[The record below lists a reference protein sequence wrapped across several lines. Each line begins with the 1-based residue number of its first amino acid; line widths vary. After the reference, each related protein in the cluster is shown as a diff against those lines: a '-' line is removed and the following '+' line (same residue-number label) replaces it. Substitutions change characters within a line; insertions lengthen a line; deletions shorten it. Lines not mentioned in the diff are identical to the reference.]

1 MHLPLRPIFRQSHPD
16 FRGGRNAGP
25 QNLGT
30 ADKKLFTSS
39 GTERVWENI
48 YGCDLILL
56 KCNDGHTGSAFAE
69 FAQAEIFYV
78 F

>member
-1 MHLPLRPIFRQSHPD
+1 MYQLLWRIFHQPHPD

-30 ADKKLFTSS
+30 TDKKLFTSS

-48 YGCDLILL
+48 YGCDLMLL
-56 KCNDGHTGSAFAE
+56 KSNDGHTSSAFAE

>member
-1 MHLPLRPIFRQSHPD
+1 MYQLLWRIFHQPHPD

-25 QNLGT
+25 QNLST

-39 GTERVWENI
+39 GTERVRENI

>member
-1 MHLPLRPIFRQSHPD
+1 MHLPLRPIFCQSHPD